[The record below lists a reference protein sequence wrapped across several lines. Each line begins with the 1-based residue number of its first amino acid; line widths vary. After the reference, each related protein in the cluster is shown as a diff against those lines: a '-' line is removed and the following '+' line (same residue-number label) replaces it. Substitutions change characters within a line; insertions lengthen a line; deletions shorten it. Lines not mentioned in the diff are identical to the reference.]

1 MSVANRLWPL
11 YTREQPTTRIQMP
24 SPQVRAP
31 MATVTVEQV
40 QSRLSAVRCAVCK
53 KNAFTIDPRTMQPD
67 GDWKGVCDSCRYSF
81 PVHTDMEFYLRTQP
95 DVPYRLKDI
104 SCPACESRGV
114 TLDFRIVMSVREAH
128 YFVTCQHCGHQFN
141 ERSSLE
147 TFE

>member
-1 MSVANRLWPL
+1 MLALKVSAH
-11 YTREQPTTRIQMP
+11 
-24 SPQVRAP
+24 

-40 QSRLSAVRCAVCK
+40 QSRLSGVRCAVCK
-53 KNAFTIDPRTMQPD
+53 QNEFVIDPRTMQPD
-67 GDWKGVCDSCRYSF
+67 GEWKGVCVKCRYNF

-95 DVPYRLKDI
+95 DLPYRLKDI
-104 SCPACESRGV
+104 PCPACESRGV
-114 TLDFRIVMSVREAH
+114 TLDFRIVLSVREAH